1 MERGRSWYKL
11 QTCVPECCFIKLLSL
26 SWVSLHSHKQPSKG
40 RQLCGHLSAFLSCSH
55 WQQSSQGAQG
65 RKQRGSQMLAH
76 WSSCQPGGC
85 GCSLWLCSILNSR
98 AVQGLVCSLLVLAP
112 FPVACFHGTKGC
124 SEQGLLSLAETSPPA
139 TKSIHIKVPGSGL
152 PGRKLAG
159 PNFQVSIPV

>member
-1 MERGRSWYKL
+1 MLLYQAPLSKL
-11 QTCVPECCFIKLLSL
+11 AVSAQPQTAQQRKAAMCSSFRLPIMLTLAAKLPESTGEKATWESN
-26 SWVSLHSHKQPSKG
+26 
-40 RQLCGHLSAFLSCSH
+40 
-55 WQQSSQGAQG
+55 AQ
-65 RKQRGSQMLAH
+65 AH